1 MIAEQQLFLF
11 HCTICNTEFSTISY
25 CIYNFFLITG
35 VVGVVL
41 LLEPRKSADYR
52 ETCGERVTA
61 WQQDAGLPDPS
72 LPHVAVAGI
81 TSILQTMYIVSPHHS
96 LTSQPVF
103 GTTQPPLLLSPSL
116 PTWGLGLTKYFHPS
130 SLPSRPQAG
139 SVENGRLVSFSFC
152 SVKKMPR
159 IEPVL
164 WNKSCRK
171 FYLSCF

>member
-1 MIAEQQLFLF
+1 M
-11 HCTICNTEFSTISY
+11 
-25 CIYNFFLITG
+25 
-35 VVGVVL
+35 L

-103 GTTQPPLLLSPSL
+103 GTTQPPPPSFTFTSNLRTWADQILSSFQSTLQATGWVSGEWEAGFFFLLQCQEDA
-116 PTWGLGLTKYFHPS
+116 KD
-130 SLPSRPQAG
+130 
-139 SVENGRLVSFSFC
+139 
-152 SVKKMPR
+152 
-159 IEPVL
+159 
-164 WNKSCRK
+164 
-171 FYLSCF
+171 